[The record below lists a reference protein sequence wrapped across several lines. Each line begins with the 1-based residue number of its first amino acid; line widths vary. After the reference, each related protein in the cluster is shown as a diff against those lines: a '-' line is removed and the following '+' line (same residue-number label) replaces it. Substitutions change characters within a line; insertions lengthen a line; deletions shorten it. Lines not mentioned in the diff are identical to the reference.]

1 MYHARRNGSFQM
13 EITTMKRVRLLIAFC
28 VFAGSAAFAYA
39 QGGQDFSKV
48 EIKAT
53 KVTDKFYTLEGQG
66 GMIGVLVGPDGVFM
80 VDTQF
85 APLSDK
91 IAAAV
96 KQLTP
101 QPIKFIVNTHVH
113 GDHTG
118 GDENF
123 GKMGATIISREEL
136 RFRLAHPN
144 PQANGQPG
152 VATAAVGLP
161 RQTYREKL
169 TLHMNGEEVQLIAI
183 PRAHTDG
190 DTMVY
195 FPGLDVIMTGDF
207 YRAIQ
212 YPNVDRANGGSLQGL
227 IDGLGEVIGHAG
239 PNTKIIPGHGPTVDR
254 NAVIA
259 HRDVAI
265 AVRDRVAALVA
276 QGKSEDEV
284 VAAKVIADLDA
295 KVQQAGT
302 TGERFVRQ
310 TYADL
315 KATR

>member
-1 MYHARRNGSFQM
+1 MRSVQVIVG
-13 EITTMKRVRLLIAFC
+13 FC
-28 VFAGSAAFAYA
+28 AASLVAVALYA
-39 QGGQDFSKV
+39 QGGQDLSKV
-48 EIKAT
+48 EIKAN
-53 KVTDKFYTLEGQG
+53 KITDKFYTLDGSG
-66 GMIGVLVGPDGVFM
+66 GTIGVLIGPDGVFM

-91 IAAAV
+91 IAAAI
-96 KQLTP
+96 KQITP

-123 GKMGATIISREEL
+123 GKMGATIIAREEL
-136 RFRLAHPN
+136 RFRLAHPA

-152 VATAAVGLP
+152 VPTAAVGLP
-161 RQTYREKL
+161 KQTYRERL
-169 TLHMNGEEVQLIAI
+169 TLHMNGEEVQLIAV

-190 DTMVY
+190 DTLVY
-195 FPGLDVIMTGDF
+195 FPGLDIIMTGDF
-207 YRAIQ
+207 YRSIQ
-212 YPNVDRANGGSLQGL
+212 YPNVDRNNGGSLQGL
-227 IDGLGEVIGHAG
+227 IDGLGMVIGRAG

-254 NAVIA
+254 TAVVA
-259 HRDVAI
+259 HRDMTLT
-265 AVRDRVAALVA
+265 VRDRIAPLVA

-310 TYADL
+310 VYAEL

>member
-1 MYHARRNGSFQM
+1 MRIVRSEEA
-13 EITTMKRVRLLIAFC
+13 TTMKLFRLVCSLGVLVGC
-28 VFAGSAAFAYA
+28 AALASA
-39 QGGQDFSKV
+39 QGAPDFSKV
-48 EIKAT
+48 TIKAN
-53 KVTDKFYTLEGQG
+53 KVNDKFYTLDGQG
-66 GMIGVLVGPDGVFM
+66 GTIGVLIGPDGVFM

-96 KQLTP
+96 KQLSP

-123 GKMGATIISREEL
+123 GKMGATIISRDEL

-144 PQANGQPG
+144 PNANGTPG
-152 VATAAVGLP
+152 VPTPAVGLP
-161 RQTYREKL
+161 RQTYQGML
-169 TLHMNGEEVQLIAI
+169 TMYMNGETIQLIAV

-195 FPGLDVIMTGDF
+195 FPGLDIIMTGDF
-207 YRAIQ
+207 FRSIQ
-212 YPNVDRANGGSLQGL
+212 YPNVDRGNGGSLQGL
-227 IDGLGEVIGHAG
+227 IDGLGAVIGHAG
-239 PNTKIIPGHGPTVDR
+239 PATRIIPGHGPTVDR
-254 NAVIA
+254 NAVMA
-259 HRDVAI
+259 HRDMAI

-276 QGKSEDEV
+276 QGKTEDEV
-284 VAAKVIADLDA
+284 VAAKVTADLDA
-295 KVQQAGT
+295 KVPEAGT

-310 TYADL
+310 AYADL

>member
-1 MYHARRNGSFQM
+1 MKSAR
-13 EITTMKRVRLLIAFC
+13 IAI
-28 VFAGSAAFAYA
+28 ASAAIALSTVMAHA
-39 QGGQDFSKV
+39 QAAPDFSKV
-48 EIKAT
+48 EIKT
-53 KVTDKFYTLEGQG
+53 NKVTDKFYTLDGQG
-66 GMIGVLVGPDGVFM
+66 GTIGVLFGADGVFM

-91 IAAAV
+91 IAAAI
-96 KQLTP
+96 KRLTP

-123 GKMGATIISREEL
+123 GKMGATIISRDEL
-136 RFRLAHPN
+136 RYRLAHPN
-144 PQANGQPG
+144 PNANGTPG
-152 VATAAVGLP
+152 VPMAAAGLP
-161 RQTYREKL
+161 RMTYRDL
-169 TLHMNGEEVQLIAI
+169 MTLRMNGEDIQLIAV

-207 YRAIQ
+207 YRSIQ

-227 IDGLGEVIGHAG
+227 LDGLGLVIGRAG

-254 NAVIA
+254 AAVIA
-259 HRDVAI
+259 HRDA
-265 AVRDRVAALVA
+265 AMMVRDRVARLVD

-284 VAAKVIADLDA
+284 VAAKVTADLDA
-295 KVQQAGT
+295 KIQEAGM

-310 TYADL
+310 VYAEL
-315 KATR
+315 KANR

>member
-1 MYHARRNGSFQM
+1 M
-13 EITTMKRVRLLIAFC
+13 EITMKAARPLFLLGAVLLC
-28 VFAGSAAFAYA
+28 SAVAYA
-39 QGGQDFSKV
+39 QGAPDFSKV
-48 EIKAT
+48 EIKAN
-53 KVTDKFYTLEGQG
+53 KVTDKFYTLDGQG
-66 GMIGVLVGPDGVFM
+66 GTIGVLFGADGVFM
-80 VDTQF
+80 VDTQY
-85 APLSDK
+85 AQLSDK
-91 IAAAV
+91 IAAAI
-96 KQLTP
+96 KRLTP
-101 QPIKFIVNTHVH
+101 QPIKYVVNTHVH

-118 GDENF
+118 SNENF

-136 RFRLAHPN
+136 RYRLAHPAAQ
-144 PQANGQPG
+144 PNGQPG
-152 VATAAVGLP
+152 VPMAAAGLP
-161 RQTYREKL
+161 KQTYRDRL
-169 TLHMNGEEVQLIAI
+169 TLYMDGEEIQLIAV

-195 FPGLDVIMTGDF
+195 FPGLNVIMTGDF

-212 YPNVDRANGGSLQGL
+212 YPNIDRANGGSLQGL

-259 HRDVAI
+259 HRDVAM

-276 QGKSEDEV
+276 QGKTEDEV

-295 KVQQAGT
+295 KVQQPGT

-310 TYADL
+310 AYADL

>member
-1 MYHARRNGSFQM
+1 VLSTG
-13 EITTMKRVRLLIAFC
+13 IAL
-28 VFAGSAAFAYA
+28 SAVLAYA
-39 QGGQDFSKV
+39 QGAPDFSKV
-48 EIKAT
+48 EIKAN
-53 KVTDKFYTLEGQG
+53 KVTDKFYTLDGQG
-66 GMIGVLVGPDGVFM
+66 GTIGVLFGPDGVFM

-123 GKMGATIISREEL
+123 GRMGAVIISREEL
-136 RFRLAHPN
+136 RYRLAHPN
-144 PQANGQPG
+144 PNANGTP
-152 VATAAVGLP
+152 AAVMPEIGLP
-161 RQTYREKL
+161 KMTYRDRL
-169 TLHMNGEEVQLIAI
+169 TLRMNGEEIQMIAI

-190 DTMVY
+190 DTLVV

-207 YRAIQ
+207 YRSVQ

-227 IDGLGEVIGHAG
+227 LDGLGVVIGRAG

-254 NAVIA
+254 TAVIA
-259 HRDVAI
+259 HRDMALM
-265 AVRDRVAALVA
+265 VRDRVARLLA
-276 QGKSEDEV
+276 QGKSEDEA
-284 VAAKVIADLDA
+284 VAAKVTADLDS
-295 KVQQAGT
+295 KVQEVGM
-302 TGERFVRQ
+302 TGDRFVRQ
-310 TYADL
+310 VYQEL

>member
-1 MYHARRNGSFQM
+1 
-13 EITTMKRVRLLIAFC
+13 MKSLRLAFA
-28 VFAGSAAFAYA
+28 VGAGVLCAALAYA
-39 QGGQDFSKV
+39 QGAPDFSKV
-48 EIKAT
+48 EIKTT
-53 KVTDKFYTLEGQG
+53 KITDKFYTLEGQG

-85 APLSDK
+85 APLSAK
-91 IAAAV
+91 IAAAI
-96 KQLTP
+96 KQITP
-101 QPIKFIVNTHVH
+101 QPIKFVVNTHLH

-144 PQANGQPG
+144 PGANGAPG
-152 VATAAVGLP
+152 VPTPAVGLP
-161 RQTYREKL
+161 KQTYREKL
-169 TLHMNGEEVQLIAI
+169 TLHMNGEEIQLIAI

-195 FPGLDVIMTGDF
+195 FPGLDIIMTGDF

-227 IDGLGEVIGHAG
+227 IDGLGTVIGHAG

-254 NAVIA
+254 TAVAA
-259 HRDVAI
+259 HRDMAI
-265 AVRDRVAALVA
+265 AIRDRVAPLVA
-276 QGKSEDEV
+276 QGKTEDEV

-295 KVQQAGT
+295 KVQQPGT

-310 TYADL
+310 VYADL